1 MPIVLPKCP
10 TGYQLNKDNCRCK
23 KMVTKKKTPKKV
35 KKNKT
40 IKKKNIKCDAAK
52 KKNVNQ
58 KIKYVIHIL
67 EGVKIPK

>member
-52 KKNVNQ
+52 KKEC
-58 KIKYVIHIL
+58 K
-67 EGVKIPK
+67 